1 MKKKSGLISGVTR
14 KIQKSII
21 YKWGTAIGNRT
32 REDQLSAFAA
42 QSAFFLLLSAFPF
55 VMILLI
61 AIKLL
66 PMTQN
71 ELMDMAAA
79 FIPART
85 NEYFAYM
92 INEIYDTPVG
102 VTMAVSVVVAIWSA
116 SKGTMAV
123 ERGLNFMDKVV
134 DTKNYFFR
142 RIVNAFYTV
151 IFCVMLIATLG
162 VYVLGNNIIEAIIN
176 HTPISEYSDTILF
189 YSQLLTGPV
198 LVFAVII
205 LIYCRLPDNHIR
217 VKESLV
223 GAVFTT
229 LCWIGLSVV
238 FSIYINHFGIN
249 TYMYG
254 NLGGMIIAM
263 LWLYACM
270 YCLFLGAE
278 INKYFREEFIRKVK
292 ALLGRR
298 RKKYEK
304 NKDEKNSDE

>member
-1 MKKKSGLISGVTR
+1 MKKKGGFISGIAR
-14 KIQKSII
+14 KIQKSFI

-55 VMILLI
+55 AMMLLI

-66 PMTQN
+66 PVTQN
-71 ELMDMAAA
+71 ELLDMAVS
-79 FIPART
+79 FLPATT
-85 NEYFAYM
+85 NEYFEYM
-92 INEIYDTPVG
+92 INEIYDAPVG
-102 VTMAVSVVVAIWSA
+102 ITMAVSVVVAIWSA
-116 SKGTMAV
+116 AKGTMAV

-134 DTKNYFFR
+134 DTRNYFLR
-142 RIVNAFYTV
+142 RIVNAFYTL
-151 IFCVMLIATLG
+151 IFCIILIATLG
-162 VYVLGNNIIEAIIN
+162 VYALGNSIMETIIN

-189 YSQLLTGPV
+189 YAQLLTGPV

-205 LIYCRLPDNHIR
+205 LIYCRLPDNHIT
-217 VKESLV
+217 VKEALV

-229 LCWIGLSVV
+229 LCWIGLSIV
-238 FSIYINHFGIN
+238 FSVYIGHFGIN

-278 INKYFREEFIRKVK
+278 INKYFREQFIRNVK
-292 ALLGRR
+292 ALLGRIKGKH
-298 RKKYEK
+298 KK
-304 NKDEKNSDE
+304 

>member
-1 MKKKSGLISGVTR
+1 MKNKGGFVSEIAE
-14 KIQKSII
+14 KIQKSFI
-21 YKWGTAIGNRT
+21 YKWGTAIGNKT

-55 VMILLI
+55 FMMLLI

-66 PMTQN
+66 PMSQD
-71 ELMDMAAA
+71 ELVSMATS
-79 FIPART
+79 FIPSRT
-85 NEYFAYM
+85 NEYFEFM
-92 INEIYDTPVG
+92 ISEIYDTPLG
-102 VTMAVSVVVAIWSA
+102 VTMALYVIVAVWSA

-142 RIVNAFYTV
+142 RIINAFYTL
-151 IFCVMLIATLG
+151 IFCIMLIATLC
-162 VYVLGNNIIEAIIN
+162 VYVLGNSIIENIIN
-176 HTPISEYSDTILF
+176 RTPISEYSDTILF

-205 LIYCRLPDNHIR
+205 LIYCRLPDNHIS
-217 VKESLV
+217 VKEALV
-223 GAVFTT
+223 GSVFTT

-238 FSIYINHFGIN
+238 FSVYIDHFGIN

-254 NLGGMIIAM
+254 NLGGMIMAM

-278 INKYFREEFIRKVK
+278 INKYLREQFIRKVK
-292 ALLGRR
+292 ALLKRMQSKG
-298 RKKYEK
+298 KMKHK
-304 NKDEKNSDE
+304 SK